1 MGAERQIKK
10 IFEMNNVKFNE
21 IVDNYSDNV
30 YRFILKSIKSP
41 DDAKDVVQEAFA
53 RLWKNKNSV
62 NPDKAKSYLFST
74 AYHIMIDFLRK
85 KKRENIIEDNDL
97 NRLFYNDNY
106 SDLKDFLNKAI
117 DTLPD
122 VQKNVVL
129 LRDYEGYSY
138 KEIGE
143 ITNLSES
150 QVKVYIFRA
159 RKTLKNLIGKL
170 ENII

>member
-1 MGAERQIKK
+1 
-10 IFEMNNVKFNE
+10 MNNVKFNE